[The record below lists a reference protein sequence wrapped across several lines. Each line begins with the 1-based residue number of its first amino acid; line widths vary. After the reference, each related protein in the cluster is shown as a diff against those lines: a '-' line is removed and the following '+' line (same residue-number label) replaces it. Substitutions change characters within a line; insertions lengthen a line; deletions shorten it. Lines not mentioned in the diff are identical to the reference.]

1 MVVISSSC
9 SPSGLIAVTVAGAV
23 KSADQRA
30 LVGLVH
36 AAIARFGTVRVLIR
50 VRRYA
55 GPHHDWRFDP
65 DGLCDA
71 VDDEGISRIAVV
83 GEPAWKTVAPARK
96 RRPRVSIEY
105 FATEQAARRWLVE
118 GFARNGRGPVL
129 HTRGG
134 RRRAPEVMP

>member
-30 LVGLVH
+30 LISLVH
-36 AAIARFGTVRVLIR
+36 AAIARFGKVRVLVR

-65 DGLCDA
+65 DGLCEA
-71 VDDEGISRIAVV
+71 TSEGIVKIAVV
-83 GEPAWKTVAPARK
+83 GEPAWKTVAPSRG
-96 RRPRVSIEY
+96 RRPRASIEY

-118 GFARNGRGPVL
+118 GGARSCRGPVL
-129 HTRGG
+129 NTRGV